1 MLEKL
6 SKHPEARNP
15 EHRLALA
22 AANARVS
29 QDLAKLEVLRPR
41 INDRHSKYLA
51 AVARRDAQRRE
62 WESRRSVQLDGA
74 DLAAGLNR
82 LSIEGRRESDGAL
95 HGAKKT
101 LEPETNRDLAIK
113 IAHKEIR
120 RRDHARR
127 AERQPDPY
135 GEQRYEKRASDTRD
149 TLGSNS
155 RRINDGEDDDL
166 SRRIVEAGRLR
177 DQPASSPRGR
187 RSADGKTFIPEPYR
201 YPNVPQKSAYEV
213 WGETVMK
220 PLPPSAAKEAPPRG
234 ILREPGIPS
243 RPNPPQLPQRPP
255 KETNGTSLT
264 SPPPLP
270 EKVYQSDFSEPPSRS
285 LTTSPAHDLNSQN
298 FTFKPSA
305 TLENG
310 NHLRTVFLP
319 PELRHQF
326 LAIAHPNTQ
335 RNLETCGML
344 CGTLISNALFI
355 SRLVIPDQ
363 ESTSDTCEMLNESAL
378 FDYCDSEDLMVLG
391 WIHTHPT
398 QTCFMSSR
406 DLHTHS
412 GYQVMMP
419 ESIAIVCAPSKDPS

>member
-1 MLEKL
+1 M
-6 SKHPEARNP
+6 
-15 EHRLALA
+15 
-22 AANARVS
+22 
-29 QDLAKLEVLRPR
+29 EVLKPR
-41 INDRHSKYLA
+41 INERHNKYLA
-51 AVARRDAQRRE
+51 AVARRDAQRKE
-62 WESRRSVQLDGA
+62 WESQRSAPLDGTG
-74 DLAAGLNR
+74 LATDMDR
-82 LSIEGRRESDGAL
+82 LSMQGRRDSDTAL

-101 LEPETNRDLAIK
+101 LEPETNRDLAIR
-113 IAHKEIR
+113 IAHKEIS

-127 AERQPDPY
+127 SGRQPDPY
-135 GEQRYEKRASDTRD
+135 EQQKPEKRTTGTRD
-149 TLGSNS
+149 TWGDSS
-155 RRINDGEDDDL
+155 RRRSDGVDDDL
-166 SRRIVEAGRLR
+166 SRRIIEAGRLR
-177 DQPASSPRGR
+177 DQPSSVPKGR
-187 RSADGKTFIPEPYR
+187 KSADGKTFIPEPYH
-201 YPNVPQKSAYEV
+201 YPDVPQKSAYEL

-220 PLPPSAAKEAPPRG
+220 PLPPSASKEAPSKG
-234 ILREPGIPS
+234 ILREAGAPLKS
-243 RPNPPQLPQRPP
+243 VLPQPPQRPP
-255 KETNGTSLT
+255 KETNGTSLS

-270 EKVYQSDFSEPPSRS
+270 GKVSSDFAESPSRS
-285 LTTSPAHDLNSQN
+285 LTASPLNSQN

-310 NHLRTVFLP
+310 NPLRTMFLP
-319 PELRHQF
+319 PELRQQF
-326 LAIAHPNTQ
+326 LKIALPNTQ

-378 FDYCDSEDLMVLG
+378 FDYCDNEDLMVLG

-412 GYQVMMP
+412 GYQVMMA